1 MVANAWHH
9 RCDALSSVVATVGI
23 GLALLG
29 FPILDSI
36 AGGCVG
42 LMIAKTGGEMI
53 VESIGDLTDRSDPEV
68 ISSVEAMLSEMPGI
82 FACKSVR
89 HRQMGPSQVVDAD
102 VLVSAELS
110 LSAVEDIL
118 AGARVTLQEEM
129 PSGTD
134 IMLRPLAYH
143 VSSYPV
149 QDCTSDR
156 SRAPDDAIRSC
167 EIEENVRQIVKYSVA
182 FTCKGVETRFTKEET
197 SVVCTIGR

>member
-143 VSSYPV
+143 VSSEPV
-149 QDCTSDR
+149 QDCKSDR
-156 SRAPDDAIRSC
+156 SRAPDDVIRSC
-167 EIEENVRQIVKYSVA
+167 EIEETVRQIVKYSVA

>member
-53 VESIGDLTDRSDPEV
+53 VESIGDLTDRSDPEI
-68 ISSVEAMLSEMPGI
+68 ISSVEAMLSERPGI

-143 VSSYPV
+143 VSSEPV
-149 QDCTSDR
+149 QDCKSDR
-156 SRAPDDAIRSC
+156 SRAPDDVIRSC
-167 EIEENVRQIVKYSVA
+167 EIEETVRQIVKYSVA
-182 FTCKGVETRFTKEET
+182 FTCKGVETRFTKDET

>member
-53 VESIGDLTDRSDPEV
+53 VESIGDLTDRSDPEI

-143 VSSYPV
+143 VSSEPV
-149 QDCTSDR
+149 QDCKSDR
-156 SRAPDDAIRSC
+156 SRAPDDVIRSC
-167 EIEENVRQIVKYSVA
+167 EIEETVRQIVKYSVA